1 MSIFISWL
9 VLIISVA
16 CAIGIMRIIHSVK
29 KIERFLLV
37 NNDTNKTS
45 N

>member
-1 MSIFISWL
+1 MSIFMSWI

-29 KIERFLLV
+29 KIERFFLT
-37 NNDTNKTS
+37 NNSTNKTPD
-45 N
+45 

>member
-16 CAIGIMRIIHSVK
+16 CAIGIMRI
-29 KIERFLLV
+29 
-37 NNDTNKTS
+37 
-45 N
+45 

>member
-29 KIERFLLV
+29 KIERFSLV
-37 NNDTNKTS
+37 NNSTNKTPH
-45 N
+45 

>member
-29 KIERFLLV
+29 KIERFLLT
-37 NNDTNKTS
+37 NNSLNKTPD
-45 N
+45 

>member
-29 KIERFLLV
+29 KIERFSLV
-37 NNDTNKTS
+37 NNSTNKTPD
-45 N
+45 

>member
-16 CAIGIMRIIHSVK
+16 CAIGIMRIIHSIK
-29 KIERFLLV
+29 KIERFFT
-37 NNDTNKTS
+37 DK
-45 N
+45 

>member
-16 CAIGIMRIIHSVK
+16 CAIGIMRIIHS
-29 KIERFLLV
+29 
-37 NNDTNKTS
+37 
-45 N
+45 

>member
-16 CAIGIMRIIHSVK
+16 CAIGIMRIINS
-29 KIERFLLV
+29 
-37 NNDTNKTS
+37 
-45 N
+45 

>member
-16 CAIGIMRIIHSVK
+16 CAIGIMRII
-29 KIERFLLV
+29 
-37 NNDTNKTS
+37 
-45 N
+45 

>member
-1 MSIFISWL
+1 MSIFMSWI
-9 VLIISVA
+9 VLIISVV
-16 CAIGIMRIIHSVK
+16 CAIGIVRIIHSVK
-29 KIERFLLV
+29 KIERFSLV

>member
-16 CAIGIMRIIHSVK
+16 CAIGIMRTGIHSVK
-29 KIERFLLV
+29 KIERFF
-37 NNDTNKTS
+37 TGE
-45 N
+45 

>member
-29 KIERFLLV
+29 KIGRFSLV

-45 N
+45 D

>member
-16 CAIGIMRIIHSVK
+16 CAIGIMRIINSV
-29 KIERFLLV
+29 
-37 NNDTNKTS
+37 
-45 N
+45 